1 MSNEMRTY
9 KVKITSKTGMVTY
22 TTVQVQSP
30 AGPTQAR
37 ALAESMYGGNG
48 NTISIL
54 A

>member
-1 MSNEMRTY
+1 MRTF
-9 KVKITSKTGMVTY
+9 KIKIVSKTGSITY

-30 AGPTQAR
+30 AGPPQAR

-48 NTISIL
+48 NTIYVL